1 MISLI
6 NNSRAFAK
14 VEGKPCTI
22 DTLHNDGCHT
32 LESISPEKREI
43 LTLLAKRV
51 PELITGEMGKE
62 LLLHIFNSEP

>member
-14 VEGKPCTI
+14 VGGKPCTI